1 VSVALWSWLA
11 AGVSIVGL
19 WVSGH
24 SPRVGWVYGIAAQ
37 AVWVAYGLSTGQPG
51 MLALSAAFVVI
62 YARNLHRWRG
72 TRFVRAAAQPP
83 RAVDDEQPHPCLCG
97 GRS

>member
-1 VSVALWSWLA
+1 MSVALWSWLA
-11 AGVSIVGL
+11 AGVSILGL

-24 SPRVGWVYGIAAQ
+24 SPRAGWVYGIAAQ
-37 AVWVAYGLSTGQPG
+37 VVWVAYGMGTGQPG

-72 TRFVRAAAQPP
+72 TRFVRAGAQLPAA
-83 RAVDDEQPHPCLCG
+83 DDEHPHPCLCG
-97 GRS
+97 VRS